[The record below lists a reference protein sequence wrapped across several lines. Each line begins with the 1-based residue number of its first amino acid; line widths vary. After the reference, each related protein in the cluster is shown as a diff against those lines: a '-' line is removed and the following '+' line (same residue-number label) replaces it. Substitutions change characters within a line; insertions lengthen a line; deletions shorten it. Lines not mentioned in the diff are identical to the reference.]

1 MTKQA
6 ELERQEGITRLREI
20 LKPGDTVYTILRHVS
35 SSGMSRQISPVVII
49 DGKPD
54 DISWEVAKLG
64 IWKRK
69 YPHDSLTVGGCGMD
83 MGFHVVY
90 ELSHVLFPDGFGLP
104 CIHCGKRPQNPN
116 QERAMRLY
124 DTTVGNC
131 KKNNNKPHEFRGRNA
146 NESGWDTDGGYALHQ
161 KWL

>member
-1 MTKQA
+1 MTQEETEREDGIKQ
-6 ELERQEGITRLREI
+6 LREL
-20 LKPGDTVYTILRHVS
+20 LKPGDTVYTIIRHVS
-35 SSGMSRQISPVVII
+35 SSGMSRRISPVAII

-64 IWKRK
+64 IFKRR

-90 ELSHVLFPDGFGLP
+90 EVSRMIFSEGFGEP
-104 CIHCGKRPQNPN
+104 CLHCGRRPQNPN
-116 QERAMRLY
+116 QANAMRLY
-124 DTTVGNC
+124 NTTVSKC
-131 KKNNNKPHEFRGRNA
+131 SKNDGKPHEFRGRNGD
-146 NESGWDTDGGYALHQ
+146 ESGWDRDGGYALNQ